1 MPIHG
6 RVFLK
11 GSKMSIG
18 SLMGLIG
25 ALILCGIGAVMIYDA
40 RLLTQKW
47 FGFGDQNEGSK
58 IFKLVGFL
66 LTIAGCLLIYWIR
79 K

>member
-1 MPIHG
+1 
-6 RVFLK
+6 
-11 GSKMSIG
+11 MSIG
-18 SLMGLIG
+18 SLIGLII
-25 ALILCGIGAVMIYDA
+25 ALILCGIGVVMIFDA

-66 LTIAGCLLIYWIR
+66 LTIVGCLLIFWIR

>member
-1 MPIHG
+1 MPIHS

-11 GSKMSIG
+11 GREMSIG
-18 SLMGLIG
+18 SLIGLIG

-47 FGFGDQNEGSK
+47 FSFGDQNEGSK

-66 LTIAGCLLIYWIR
+66 LAVVGCLIIYWIR

>member
-11 GSKMSIG
+11 GRKMSIE
-18 SLMGLIG
+18 SLIGLIG
-25 ALILCGIGAVMIYDA
+25 ALILCGIGAIMIYDA

-47 FGFGDQNEGSK
+47 FSFGDQN
-58 IFKLVGFL
+58 
-66 LTIAGCLLIYWIR
+66 
-79 K
+79 

>member
-1 MPIHG
+1 
-6 RVFLK
+6 
-11 GSKMSIG
+11 MSIG
-18 SLMGLIG
+18 SLIGLIG

-47 FGFGDQNEGSK
+47 FSFGDQNEGSAGMK
-58 IFKLVGFL
+58 FLGFIL
-66 LTIAGCLLIYWIR
+66 AIIGGIILFNLT